1 MNFREDFK
9 RIFTPGYVLILVIA
23 TAVVLWFNL
32 NVASLA
38 VVLGPS
44 MQPTLRT
51 GNLLL
56 VDRLSQEYERF
67 DIVIV
72 ELPDRKIIKRV
83 IALPGETVQI
93 KKGYV
98 YIDGELLEDI
108 VDGSMEF
115 AGIVFDPVTLGEGE
129 YFVLGDNRQNSMD
142 SRDREV
148 GIIQQDQIVARV
160 MCSIIPIKD
169 L

>member
-1 MNFREDFK
+1 MSFWEEFK
-9 RIFTPGYVLILVIA
+9 RIFTPGYVMILVITTVA
-23 TAVVLWFNL
+23 VLWFNL

-38 VVLGPS
+38 VVWGPS

-56 VDRLSQEYERF
+56 VDRLPQDYERF

-72 ELPDRKIIKRV
+72 ELPDRDIIKRV

-98 YIDGELLEDI
+98 YIDGELLEDV
-108 VDGSMEF
+108 VDCPMEF
-115 AGIVFDPVTLGEGE
+115 AGIAYDPVTLGEGE

-142 SRDREV
+142 SRDKEV
-148 GIIQQDQIVARV
+148 GLIQQNQIVARA